1 MDFSPRAK
9 LQAIHKLGLWLSPF
23 DVAAGGNRRMH
34 HTQKGVRWA
43 GLELEGLDTGLVS
56 LGGPALLEFDRT
68 LPEQSAGAWWNLY
81 NNVWGTNFPMW
92 YGQDARFRFILDFAQ
107 FSED

>member
-1 MDFSPRAK
+1 MDP
-9 LQAIHKLGLWLSPF
+9 
-23 DVAAGGNRRMH
+23 AGDPG
-34 HTQKGVRWA
+34 Q
-43 GLELEGLDTGLVS
+43 LDRQIFEAPQTARGFGEPGLVS
-56 LGGPALLEFDRT
+56 PGGPALLEFDRT